1 MNDILAS
8 KRTGWPARLAAPG
21 RGLLLVGLA
30 LAEAVVACVVAAASM
45 LIPLGVGLYLFPP
58 SVAWLS
64 GLAERARGY
73 ARRWSGVTV
82 ARPEPARPAVPAGL
96 LGRVR
101 WCWRTLTDREFWC
114 EYRWSLVDPIVGA
127 FVAGIPFALVVYG
140 VFGALVQPF
149 VWQPIDRAGGSN
161 WYTFVHVNTG
171 TRAMLAVPIAV
182 AVTVLGLW
190 CGPWLLRVHARLTR
204 ALLTLDR
211 TAELTR
217 RVEQLAGTRAAAVD
231 SSAAELRRIERD
243 LHDGAQ
249 ARLVAMGMSLSNAER
264 LIERDPET
272 ARALVAEVRQSSSK
286 ALQELRDLV
295 RGIHPPVLADRGLPD
310 AVRALALDSPL
321 EVQVDARLAHRLPP
335 PLESAVYFAVNE
347 LLANTAKH
355 SGADRVDVA
364 IALDEGLLR
373 VRVRDDGCGG
383 ADPSRGS
390 GLRGVQRRLAA
401 FDGALRVH
409 SPAGG
414 PTVIEL
420 EIPCGS

>member
-1 MNDILAS
+1 MNDILAVE
-8 KRTGWPARLAAPG
+8 RVGWRARLAAPG

-30 LAEAVVACVVAAASM
+30 LVEAVAACVVAATAM
-45 LIPLGVGLYLFPP
+45 LIPLGIGLYLFPP
-58 SVAWLS
+58 SVFWLS
-64 GLAERARGY
+64 GLAERARRY
-73 ARRWSGVTV
+73 AGRWSAV
-82 ARPEPARPAVPAGL
+82 AVVRLGPARPAVPAGL

-101 WCWRTLTDREFWC
+101 WCWQTLTDREFWY
-114 EYRWSLVDPIVGA
+114 EYRWSLIDPIAGA
-127 FVAGIPFALVVYG
+127 FVAGVPFSLVVYG

-161 WYTFVHVNTG
+161 WYMVVHVNTWA
-171 TRAMLAVPIAV
+171 RALLAVPIAV
-182 AVTVLGLW
+182 AVTVFGLW
-190 CGPWLLRVHARLTR
+190 YGPWLLRVHARLTR
-204 ALLTLDR
+204 ALLTVDR
-211 TAELTR
+211 TEELTR

-264 LIERDPET
+264 LIERDPEA
-272 ARALVAEVRQSSSK
+272 ARALVAEVRQNSSK
-286 ALQELRDLV
+286 ALRELRDLV

-310 AVRALALDSPL
+310 AVRALALDTPL
-321 EVQVDARLAHRLPP
+321 DVEVDARLAHRLPP

-347 LLANTAKH
+347 LLANAAKH
-355 SGADRVDVA
+355 SGAGRVDVA
-364 IALDEGLLR
+364 IALGGGLLR

-383 ADPSRGS
+383 ADLHRGS

-401 FDGALRVH
+401 FDGTLRVD

-414 PTVIEL
+414 PTVVEL
-420 EIPCGS
+420 EVPCGS

>member
-1 MNDILAS
+1 MNDMLALA
-8 KRTGWPARLAAPG
+8 RTVWQARLAAPG

-30 LAEAVVACVVAAASM
+30 LVEAVVACVVAAAAM

-73 ARRWSGVTV
+73 AGRWSGVTV
-82 ARPEPARPAVPAGL
+82 GRPAPARPVPAGL
-96 LGRVR
+96 LGRAR
-101 WCWRTLTDREFWC
+101 WCWQTLTDRGFWS
-114 EYRWSLVDPIVGA
+114 EYRWSLIDPFVGA
-127 FVAGIPFALVVYG
+127 FVAGVPFSLVVYG

-149 VWQPIDRAGGSN
+149 VWQPIDHAGGSN
-161 WYTFVHVNTG
+161 WYTVVHVNTW
-171 TRAMLAVPIAV
+171 TRALLAVPIAV
-182 AVTVLGLW
+182 AVTVFGLW
-190 CGPWLLRVHARLTR
+190 YGPLLLRAHARLTR
-204 ALLTLDR
+204 ALLTVDR
-211 TAELTR
+211 TEELTR
-217 RVEQLAGTRAAAVD
+217 RVEQLSGTRAAAVD

-249 ARLVAMGMSLSNAER
+249 ARLVAMGMSLSSAER
-264 LIERDPET
+264 LIGRDPET
-272 ARALVAEVRQSSSK
+272 ARALVAEVRQNSSK

-310 AVRALALDSPL
+310 AVRALALDTPL
-321 EVQVDARLAHRLPP
+321 DVEVDARLAHRLPP

-373 VRVRDDGCGG
+373 VRVRDDGRGG

-390 GLRGVQRRLAA
+390 GLRGVERRLGA
-401 FDGALRVH
+401 FDGTLRVN

-414 PTVIEL
+414 PTVVEL

>member
-8 KRTGWPARLAAPG
+8 ERTGWPARLAAPG

-30 LAEAVVACVVAAASM
+30 LAEAVVACVVAATAM
-45 LIPLGVGLYLFPP
+45 LIPLGIGLYLFPP

-64 GLAERARGY
+64 GLAERARRY
-73 ARRWSGVTV
+73 ARRWSAVTV
-82 ARPEPARPAVPAGL
+82 AYPEPARPAVPAGL
-96 LGRVR
+96 PGRLR
-101 WCWRTLTDREFWC
+101 WCGRTLTDRGFWY
-114 EYRWSLVDPIVGA
+114 EYRWSLIDPIVGA
-127 FVAGIPFALVVYG
+127 FVAGIPFSLVVYG

-161 WYTFVHVNTG
+161 WYTAVHVNTLP
-171 TRAMLAVPIAV
+171 RALLAVPIAV

-211 TAELTR
+211 TEELTR

-272 ARALVAEVRQSSSK
+272 ARALVAEVRQNSSK

-321 EVQVDARLAHRLPP
+321 DVQVDARLAHRLPP

-355 SGADRVDVA
+355 SGADRLDIG

-373 VRVRDDGCGG
+373 IRVRDDGCGG

-401 FDGALRVH
+401 FDGTLRVD

-420 EIPCGS
+420 EVPCGS